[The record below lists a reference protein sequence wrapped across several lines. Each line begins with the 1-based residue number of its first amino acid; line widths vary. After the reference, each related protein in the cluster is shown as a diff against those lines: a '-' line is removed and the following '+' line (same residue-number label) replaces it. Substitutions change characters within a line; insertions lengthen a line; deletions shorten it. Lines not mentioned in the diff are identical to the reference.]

1 LVVAVLVVQTPVLI
15 IVFVEQ
21 VVLIPYS
28 AQLPLLEVVVVVVN
42 LPLLCPH

>member
-1 LVVAVLVVQTPVLI
+1 VLAVLVVQTPVLI

-28 AQLPLLEVVVVVVN
+28 AQLHLLEAVVAVVN
-42 LPLLCPH
+42 LPLLYPH

>member
-28 AQLPLLEVVVVVVN
+28 AQLPLLEVVVAVVN